1 MDAMETPQSIFAIA
15 CQFMLDG
22 NPDPE
27 TEKGRQLR
35 QSIDAGA
42 FRADPETLF
51 QIPRRLAA
59 NGRVHARR
67 DPDPCRWEFWL

>member
-27 TEKGRQLR
+27 KERKLR
-35 QSIDAGA
+35 KSIDAGA

-51 QIPRRLAA
+51 QILRRLAA
-59 NGRVHARR
+59 NSRVHARR